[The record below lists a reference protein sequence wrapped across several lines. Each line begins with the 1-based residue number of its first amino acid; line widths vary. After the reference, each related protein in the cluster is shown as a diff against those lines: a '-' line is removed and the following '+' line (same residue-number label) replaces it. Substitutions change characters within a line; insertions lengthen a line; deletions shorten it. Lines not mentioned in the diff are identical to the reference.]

1 MRVRICDDEHQAARQ
16 RSLTGLRCIFGPFNR
31 RGGDEPMTEGGYSA
45 ECLHGNGQRWY
56 NLAICHTVA
65 IATLPLPVATTAGRR
80 AIHLMKKEEEDG
92 LCC

>member
-31 RGGDEPMTEGGYSA
+31 RGGDEPMTEY
-45 ECLHGNGQRWY
+45 LHGNGQRWP

-80 AIHLMKKEEEDG
+80 TIHLI
-92 LCC
+92 LSYLIL